1 MTAKFDK
8 YIQFL
13 LESMDDEQTTVGIDG
28 EYWFDERGHSMYAD
42 GDAGD
47 MNHEMYVIERCKNEV
62 LSNIGIDTDGDYPMG
77 SYEDEIVETLVEEL
91 GITEDADIDKIKNDP
106 ANALIDYCILQFKY
120 DPQKASDLVM
130 TAYGSHA
137 DAREYAIKNWGWS
150 RVHGDSIETLKLDAK
165 TLKNIA
171 SGINDAISQE
181 SLYDR
186 YDDSSVFDNH
196 EYTISTYTGKRYT
209 ITLGNMEAGNVSDL
223 ELDLAIKKTAATQQ
237 VRDMDMK
244 ETPDYYKQRG
254 VLGDSVQH

>member
-62 LSNIGIDTDGDYPMG
+62 LSNIGIHDDGDYSMDT
-77 SYEDEIVETLVEEL
+77 YEEEIVKFLAKEWNYT
-91 GITEDADIDKIKNDP
+91 THNAIDKIRNDV
-106 ANALIDYCILQFKY
+106 ANALIEYHISQFKY
-120 DPQKASDLVM
+120 APQKANDLVM
-130 TAYGSHA
+130 TAYA
-137 DAREYAIKNWGWS
+137 CTRDAREYAIKNWGWS